1 MKDSGL
7 NKNNDVKITDTNHP
21 ITQNTHFVKEFNKSL
36 SIKTQNLILG
46 TDIVVNIN
54 EQTMNDIT
62 LQNNLQILYN
72 SGPIKEQGY
81 KNEITGKIECL
92 NVIEPNIIDSQ
103 IENCTQIFND
113 CIEIENND
121 QLDILI
127 EDTDIPLSP
136 ILDRKSKPLTIF
148 SPLVFNLD
156 TFESFEEI
164 AVPAIEESPNLETA
178 KQIINSQIIGKEL
191 LIHTNKKPLLTP
203 IDLDMLS
210 TKKDDRI
217 SPIIPLDQDKM
228 QVEKLDELLEVPKKR
243 SDLKINF
250 FEDEIL
256 FSSDEEVD
264 SDLKTEDLPFT
275 CALETSFYEKDRAL
289 DKTMYVGF
297 HTASNKSIQI
307 CTDSFSKAIDIL
319 DFNKNEIPL
328 KELVNLCE
336 SNFKTEGTNSNDKE
350 TVIQNLKN
358 NLEVDTDVRYF
369 EDMQCLV
376 APYSKYNNET
386 KNQNETTNMIENEV
400 MLLTKS
406 ELKVDV
412 DSEDSIDFIQSQILP
427 FSKQNNKSKKHNE
440 ELKAEKGIVNL
451 ITTSNSTESKTA
463 DVKPIEVFRDWAKAT
478 SDCDLYK
485 SDVSKNKENTLEV
498 PLKPKCQYKET
509 NALTNSNEG
518 IQTLREFQ
526 TACNKRISLSEKAIE
541 RSEKVFQDI
550 SLKDTLLN
558 VKSVKMPENADNNIM
573 NTLGQHFHY
582 TSKDILIEGNNEFEH
597 HLQSEMKHNLCKN
610 KEIFIIT
617 NKQKDSLSESSFQVD
632 NKHTIKEFSDDRKLT
647 DTVEIYKG
655 TRDLSSE
662 SSLNT
667 GTGIQLGGFK
677 TASNKN
683 IKISHFAVEKSKA
696 IFQGLINEAS
706 LIVQDDQSGIN
717 KIMKTDKGKENF
729 LHALSSPNNKEAIEC
744 NNKSKYIN
752 KHFVNKQIKSKDL
765 PTYNK
770 EVLVSKD
777 TLLKTS
783 TVNDIG
789 DGEFII
795 PVKSNKNHN
804 NSRKNINKCTDFYKT
819 ESDEE
824 APFYGFEHENNEEVR
839 VFEEA
844 MINCGVFDAFQEYP
858 QKIKANKID
867 KRDTTSNFDV
877 LKADF
882 QGFRTA
888 SNKEVKVSGKAL
900 IESKILIRDID
911 NSDQENKNMLSLTT
925 FEGFQTASN
934 KPVDIS
940 VKALAKSKN
949 IFEDILADSD
959 NNQKYTNENVSS
971 TSFKGFKT
979 ASNKPVKISVKA
991 LATSKKIFEDI
1002 DSDHEN
1008 NKKYHNESIPTSFQG
1023 LQTASNKLVTI
1034 SAEALAKSKKIFQ
1047 DINIA
1052 DEFKAPKVPKITPL
1066 TSAFVGFQTA
1076 SSKPVKISAEALAKT
1091 KEIFQDLNVVDIE
1104 STHENVPI
1112 SPKFHGFRTA
1122 SNKNV
1127 PISAE
1132 ALARSRNMLQDIYT
1146 KPTVTENSAI
1156 NSQGFETTGN
1166 HDFIH
1171 SKEALIKSEKIFQ
1184 DVYETN
1190 LESKA
1195 LTSGFQGFQTASNK
1209 EVKISKDALVRTKK
1223 IFQNI
1228 VGAKNEE
1235 VIEGISSFKGFQTA
1249 SDKDVKISEEALAK
1263 SKRICENIVEN
1274 SDFVEKGYKKVKIS
1288 DEALVKSKKMFDDI
1302 KLDVGHVHNFQ
1313 GFQTASKKTINIS
1326 TLALEKSKAL
1336 FQDFDLKH
1344 FNSDKHDIII
1354 SNDLRELGYND
1365 ANYTKLQASNEA
1377 VLRSENLLTNL
1388 NTENKSN
1395 RSLVKENVQKT
1406 KVGKNNFDIESI
1418 IDTQVISNFEESLHT
1433 EDFFKESTP
1442 KVSKRSG
1449 SPILSCPK
1457 AKRRKKFQIPY
1468 SQTVAE
1474 DIMCIPQSEIPKFVE
1489 KPKNITGF
1497 DVNYKKNK
1505 KYTLKDLLNIEKHD
1519 PSIKSEIDKYILT
1532 FPFEDLLNFE
1542 FFDQRNDISSTKLT
1556 ITEIKNI
1563 FMENVN
1569 TKLIPEGWLDIHFK
1583 LILWKLI
1590 SYEIRFPK
1598 TMKGITSA
1606 KNVLEQLKYRY
1617 NTELYDAKRPALR
1630 KIMEKD
1636 DTSYKTLVLC
1646 IVAVLVDGE
1655 AVTRYSKYFIE
1666 ITADKD

>member
-7 NKNNDVKITDTNHP
+7 KKNNDVKVTNTNHA
-21 ITQNTHFVKEFNKSL
+21 TTENTHFLKEFNKSL
-36 SIKTQNLILG
+36 GTKTQNQILE
-46 TDIVVNIN
+46 TDIVVNEN

-62 LQNNLQILYN
+62 LQNNPHILNN

-92 NVIEPNIIDSQ
+92 NVIEPNTIDTQ

-121 QLDILI
+121 QLDILM

-136 ILDRKSKPLTIF
+136 ILDRKSKPPTIF

-203 IDLDMLS
+203 IDLDILS

-217 SPIIPLDQDKM
+217 SPIIHLDQDKM
-228 QVEKLDELLEVPKKR
+228 QVKKLDELLEVPKKR

-256 FSSDEEVD
+256 FSSDEEAD
-264 SDLKTEDLPFT
+264 SDLKTVDLPFT
-275 CALETSFYEKDRAL
+275 CALETSFYEKGGVL

-336 SNFKTEGTNSNDKE
+336 SNFKIEGINSNDKE

-358 NLEVDTDVRYF
+358 NLEVDTDVRCF

-376 APYSKYNNET
+376 TPYSKYNNKT

-427 FSKQNNKSKKHNE
+427 YSKQNNKSKKHNE
-440 ELKAEKGIVNL
+440 KLKTEKGIVNL
-451 ITTSNSTESKTA
+451 ITTSNSTEAKTA
-463 DVKPIEVFRDWAKAT
+463 DVKPSEVFRDWAKVT

-485 SDVSKNKENTLEV
+485 SDVSKNEKNTLEV
-498 PLKPKCQYKET
+498 SLKPKCQYKET
-509 NALTNSNEG
+509 NALTNSNED
-518 IQTLREFQ
+518 IQTLRKFQ

-541 RSEKVFQDI
+541 RSEKPLQDI

-558 VKSVKMPENADNNIM
+558 VKSVEMPENANNNII

-597 HLQSEMKHNLCKN
+597 YLQSEMKHNLCEN

-617 NKQKDSLSESSFQVD
+617 NKQKDNLSESSFQVD
-632 NKHTIKEFSDDRKLT
+632 NKHTIKKFSVDRKLT
-647 DTVEIYKG
+647 DTVKIYKG
-655 TRDLSSE
+655 TSDLSSE
-662 SSLNT
+662 SSQNN

-729 LHALSSPNNKEAIEC
+729 LHALLSPNNKEAIEC

-752 KHFVNKQIKSKDL
+752 KHSVNKQIKSKDL
-765 PTYNK
+765 PTYNN

-777 TLLKTS
+777 TLLKIN

-795 PVKSNKNHN
+795 PVKSNKNYN
-804 NSRKNINKCTDFYKT
+804 NSRKNIDKCTDFYKS

-824 APFYGFEHENNEEVR
+824 APFYGFEHENNKEVR

-844 MINCGVFDAFQEYP
+844 MINCGVFEAFQEYP

-867 KRDTTSNFDV
+867 KRDTTNNFDV
-877 LKADF
+877 LKANF

-888 SNKEVKVSGKAL
+888 SNKEVKISEKAL
-900 IESKILIRDID
+900 IDSKILIRDID
-911 NSDQENKNMLSLTT
+911 NSDQENKNIPSITT
-925 FEGFQTASN
+925 FEGLQTARN
-934 KPVDIS
+934 KPVHTS
-940 VKALAKSKN
+940 VKALAKGKN

-959 NNQKYTNENVSS
+959 NNHKYTNENVPS
-971 TSFKGFKT
+971 TSFQGFKT

-1002 DSDHEN
+1002 DFDHEN
-1008 NKKYHNESIPTSFQG
+1008 NKQYFNESIPTSFEG
-1023 LQTASNKLVTI
+1023 LQTASNELVTI

-1052 DEFKAPKVPKITPL
+1052 DEFKAPNVPKITPL
-1066 TSAFVGFQTA
+1066 TSAFVVFQTA
-1076 SSKPVKISAEALAKT
+1076 NNKPVKISAEALAKT
-1091 KEIFQDLNVVDIE
+1091 KDLFQDLNVVDIE
-1104 STHENVPI
+1104 STHENVPT

-1132 ALARSRNMLQDIYT
+1132 ALAKSKNMLQDIYT
-1146 KPTVTENSAI
+1146 EPTVTENSAI
-1156 NSQGFETTGN
+1156 DSQRFETL
-1166 HDFIH
+1166 DFIN
-1171 SKEALIKSEKIFQ
+1171 SEEALIKSEKVFQ
-1184 DVYETN
+1184 DIHKTN
-1190 LESKA
+1190 LESKTLA
-1195 LTSGFQGFQTASNK
+1195 SGFQGFQTASNK
-1209 EVKISKDALVRTKK
+1209 EVKISKDALARTKK

-1263 SKRICENIVEN
+1263 SKRICENIVEK
-1274 SDFVEKGYKKVKIS
+1274 SDFVEKGYKKVKIC
-1288 DEALVKSKKMFDDI
+1288 DEAFVKSKKSFDDI

-1326 TLALEKSKAL
+1326 TVALEKSKAL

-1344 FNSDKHDIII
+1344 FNSDKHDITLKS

-1365 ANYTKLQASNEA
+1365 ANYTKVQASNEA
-1377 VLRSENLLTNL
+1377 VFRSENLLTNL
-1388 NTENKSN
+1388 NTENKSDKI
-1395 RSLVKENVQKT
+1395 LVKENVQKT
-1406 KVGKNNFDIESI
+1406 KVGKNNSEIESI

-1474 DIMCIPQSEIPKFVE
+1474 DIMCIPQSENPKFVE
-1489 KPKNITGF
+1489 NPKNITEF

-1505 KYTLKDLLNIEKHD
+1505 KYTLKDLLNIEKDD
-1519 PSIKSEIDKYILT
+1519 PSIKSEIDNYILT

-1556 ITEIKNI
+1556 TTEIKNI

-1569 TKLIPEGWLDIHFK
+1569 TKLIPEGWLDIHLK

-1598 TMKGITSA
+1598 TMKGITTA
-1606 KNVLEQLKYRY
+1606 KNILEQLKYRY

-1655 AVTRYSKYFIE
+1655 AVTRYSKYFI
-1666 ITADKD
+1666 